1 MYNCFKETQR
11 IAKELRGS
19 FYNDSDKMAELRRI
33 EQVAEHNSVALS
45 LISRL
50 GTVDASSLKIQFEFS
65 HHPFF
70 ATAVVKRS

>member
-1 MYNCFKETQR
+1 MYNCFKEAQR
-11 IAKELRGS
+11 SAKDLRSS
-19 FYNDSDKMAELRRI
+19 FSNDPDKMSELRRI
-33 EQVAEHNSVALS
+33 EQVAEHNSVALG

-50 GTVDASSLKIQFEFS
+50 GTLDPSLKVQFEFS